1 MNDYANDVAPSHQ
14 NNAAK
19 PAIHSRRHRAATSA
33 RAARRQR
40 QSIIAMIDLF
50 AQENCMTTSQDI
62 SMYTASVPVLRQIL
76 NSLAA
81 ILKKAEDHVEA
92 KKLEPNALLQAR
104 LFPDM
109 FPLVRQV
116 QLATDFAKGAAA
128 RLGGV
133 EVPRYDDVEHDF
145 AGLQA
150 RLEKTLA
157 FIDSVPRDA
166 IEQGAARD
174 ITVGSGDNQ
183 RQFQG
188 LTYLLHFALPHF
200 YFHATTAYDI
210 LRHNG
215 LDIGKR
221 DFVGSF

>member
-1 MNDYANDVAPSHQ
+1 MSM
-14 NNAAK
+14 
-19 PAIHSRRHRAATSA
+19 
-33 RAARRQR
+33 
-40 QSIIAMIDLF
+40 SIY
-50 AQENCMTTSQDI
+50 S
-62 SMYTASVPVLRQIL
+62 ASVPVFRQIL
-76 NSLAA
+76 TSLTV
-81 ILKKAEDHVEA
+81 ILNKAEAHVNA
-92 KKLEPNALLQAR
+92 RKLDPDALLQAR

-128 RLGGV
+128 RLAGV

-157 FIDSVPRDA
+157 FLDSVAREDIDA
-166 IEQGAARD
+166 GAERTV
-174 ITVGSGDNQ
+174 TVGTGANQ
-183 RQFQG
+183 RQFKG
-188 LTYLLHFALPHF
+188 LPYLLHYALPQF

-221 DFVGSF
+221 DFIGTF